1 MQNGREGKTLQGCPA
16 PITPITDTMVDNVEQ
31 ADDCYAAPGGIQ
43 KDIGY
48 VHFDIHEDSGITQAG
63 DDIKQGLTKRFELG
77 TFRPEFR
84 AKHKFLGPKGQ
95 YFNHIRCCTGARVW
109 LSEDPLQVVVNAD
122 SAEALTKA
130 SDMFSDLAATVEAD
144 YARWNGFRKATSD
157 RHGGEN
163 RLSSS
168 ADDDVLQS
176 RATEILASSQL
187 DSAPSGPE
195 LKQPD
200 QAAGPSPGLP
210 QTTATRRAHARPAR
224 LGRRS
229 DGAPFA
235 GGGAT
240 S

>member
-1 MQNGREGKTLQGCPA
+1 M
-16 PITPITDTMVDNVEQ
+16 
-31 ADDCYAAPGGIQ
+31 
-43 KDIGY
+43 
-48 VHFDIHEDSGITQAG
+48 
-63 DDIKQGLTKRFELG
+63 
-77 TFRPEFR
+77 
-84 AKHKFLGPKGQ
+84 
-95 YFNHIRCCTGARVW
+95 
-109 LSEDPLQVVVNAD
+109 VNAD

-130 SDMFSDLAATVEAD
+130 TTMLSDPAATVEAA

-195 LKQPD
+195 LKQPN
-200 QAAGPSPGLP
+200 QAAAPSPGLP
-210 QTTATRRAHARPAR
+210 QTTATRRAHARLAR

-229 DGAPFA
+229 DGAPIA